1 MKRTLSLAMA
11 LALAA
16 CGHAPHTSK
25 VVTPAS
31 PTVAL
36 VGGKAI
42 TLADVDRE
50 AAQDLYQV
58 RERTLGQMVDDR
70 VTAQA
75 AEKAGQ
81 PRERFVR
88 SLVET
93 RAPQVTE
100 AEAEA
105 FFRQNRD
112 RLRPEIATK
121 NFAEIK
127 DRLVQ
132 GLTAERRRAV
142 LEDVM
147 RDLRTQAGV
156 KVTLEPPRI
165 DVAAT
170 GPARGPASAQVT
182 IIEFSDFQCP
192 YCSQAKDVLDEVMKL
207 YPTQVRLVFR
217 DFPLSFHPNAVKA
230 AEAGHCANEQGK
242 FWEMHDSMFDH
253 QDALTVPE
261 LEQQAKDLG
270 LDTGRFSECLKS
282 DKYAPTVA
290 ENLKAGQKAGVDGT
304 PAFVINGVLVG
315 GLQPLEEFR
324 RRIDA
329 ALGR

>member
-1 MKRTLSLAMA
+1 MRRTLGLA
-11 LALAA
+11 LALALTA
-16 CGHAPHTSK
+16 CGHTQRAA
-25 VVTPAS
+25 VTTASS
-31 PTVAL
+31 PTVAT

-42 TLADVDRE
+42 TLADVDHE
-50 AAQDLYQV
+50 AAQDLYEV
-58 RERTLGQMVDDR
+58 RERTLNQMIDER

-81 PRERFVR
+81 PRERFLR
-88 SLVET
+88 GLVEA

-105 FFRQNRD
+105 FFRQNRE
-112 RLRPEIATK
+112 RMRPEFATK
-121 NFAEIK
+121 DFAEVK
-127 DRLVQ
+127 DRLIQ
-132 GLTAERRRAV
+132 GLTSERRRGAV
-142 LEDVM
+142 EEVM
-147 RDLRTQAGV
+147 RELRAQVGV
-156 KVTLEPPRI
+156 KNTLEPPRI

-170 GPARGPASAQVT
+170 GPARGPASAKVT

-192 YCSQAKDVLDEVMKL
+192 YCSQAKDVLEQVMKL

-217 DFPLSFHPNAVKA
+217 DYPLSFHPNAAKA
-230 AEAGHCANEQGK
+230 AEAGHCADEQGK

-261 LEQQAKDLG
+261 LEQQAKSLG
-270 LDTGRFSECLKS
+270 LDAGRFSECLQS
-282 DKYAPTVA
+282 GKYAAAVA
-290 ENLKAGQKAGVDGT
+290 ENFKAGQKAGVDGT

-315 GLQPLEEFR
+315 GLQPVEEFR

-329 ALGR
+329 ALSR

>member
-1 MKRTLSLAMA
+1 MKRTFGLALA

-16 CGHAPHTSK
+16 CAHASRSTTT
-25 VVTPAS
+25 TPSS
-31 PTVAL
+31 PTVAQ
-36 VGGKAI
+36 VGGQAI
-42 TLADVDRE
+42 TLADLDRE
-50 AAQDLYQV
+50 AAQDLYEV
-58 RERTLGQMVDDR
+58 RERTLNQMIDER

-81 PRERFVR
+81 PRESFVR
-88 SLVET
+88 GLVEA

-105 FFRQNRD
+105 FFRHNRE
-112 RLRPEIATK
+112 RLRPELATK
-121 NFAEIK
+121 DFAEVK

-132 GLTAERRRAV
+132 GLTAERRRAA

-156 KVTLEPPRI
+156 KNTLEPPRI
-165 DVAAT
+165 EVAAT
-170 GPARGPASAQVT
+170 GPARGPAGAKVT

-192 YCSQAKDVLDEVMKL
+192 YCSQAKEVLDQVMKL

-217 DFPLSFHPNAVKA
+217 DYPLSFHPHAAKA

-253 QDALTVPE
+253 QDGLTVPE
-261 LEQQAKDLG
+261 LEQQAKDIG
-270 LDTGRFSECLKS
+270 LDAGRFSTCLQS
-282 DKYAPTVA
+282 GKYASAVA
-290 ENLKAGQKAGVDGT
+290 ENLKAGQKAGINGT

-315 GLQPLEEFR
+315 GLQPVEEFR

-329 ALGR
+329 ELSR

>member
-1 MKRTLSLAMA
+1 MKRTLSLSLA

-16 CGHAPHTSK
+16 CGHAPRSTAT
-25 VVTPAS
+25 TPSS

-36 VGGKAI
+36 VGRQAI

-50 AAQDLYQV
+50 AAQDLYEV
-58 RERTLGQMVDDR
+58 RERALSQMIDER

-81 PRERFVR
+81 PRESFVR
-88 SLVET
+88 GLVEA

-105 FFRQNRD
+105 FFRSNRE
-112 RLRPEIATK
+112 RLRPELATK
-121 NFAEIK
+121 DFSEVK

-132 GLTAERRRAV
+132 GLTAERRRAA

-156 KVTLEPPRI
+156 KNTLEPPRI

-170 GPARGPASAQVT
+170 GPARGPASAKVT

-192 YCSQAKDVLDEVMKL
+192 YCSQAKDVLDQVMKL

-217 DFPLSFHPNAVKA
+217 DYPLSFHPHAAKA

-270 LDTGRFSECLKS
+270 LDAGRFSECLKS
-282 DKYAPTVA
+282 GKYASAVA
-290 ENLKAGQKAGVDGT
+290 ENLKAGQKAGVNGT

-315 GLQPLEEFR
+315 GLQPVEEFR